1 MGILDNLLTPQG
13 QPGLGNLDQNTLF
26 QLGMGILAAQ
36 RDPQGNPFQGALAG
50 IQRATQAR
58 TAAEAAEEKRL
69 ERENLANL
77 RESASGLIGD
87 YTATGHPGLEDM
99 PGAALSPEQ
108 RQIAGMYEQMAQY
121 GDPTKAATGFV
132 DYLGDA
138 GIMGGAGGDVPKSVA
153 EWNFYSSL
161 PEEQQKRYL
170 EMKRGQQIMDIA
182 GEKVRIFGDLT
193 EDDILST
200 LPEEL
205 AAKAKSEGAGAM
217 GVARAGRLNE
227 LELTRQ
233 QRASDAATAAELL
246 AKVRAN
252 DLPTGQYTGL
262 LYKVLPTTDQE
273 KLDALAMSVTRMK
286 LKAAGERQTTD
297 NDVRMMLRATFGSS
311 STEDFNRAQLESLIR
326 DIESMDRDYNALTAY
341 FDFLPGMPAP
351 VTADTQQ
358 QGGGILEPD
367 EADSDT
373 ETGEAVI
380 EGGLNA
386 LEEAERRL
394 KEAGRM

>member
-1 MGILDNLLTPQG
+1 
-13 QPGLGNLDQNTLF
+13 
-26 QLGMGILAAQ
+26 
-36 RDPQGNPFQGALAG
+36 
-50 IQRATQAR
+50 
-58 TAAEAAEEKRL
+58 
-69 ERENLANL
+69 
-77 RESASGLIGD
+77 
-87 YTATGHPGLEDM
+87 
-99 PGAALSPEQ
+99 
-108 RQIAGMYEQMAQY
+108 
-121 GDPTKAATGFV
+121 
-132 DYLGDA
+132 
-138 GIMGGAGGDVPKSVA
+138 
-153 EWNFYSSL
+153 
-161 PEEQQKRYL
+161 
-170 EMKRGQQIMDIA
+170 MDIA
-182 GEKVRIFGDLT
+182 GEKVRIFGDFT
-193 EDDILST
+193 EDDVLST

-358 QGGGILEPD
+358 QGGGLLETTPEPTPPTEPTEPTVQPVD
-367 EADSDT
+367 IDT
-373 ETGEAVI
+373 LQGEA
-380 EGGLNA
+380 L
-386 LEEAERRL
+386 LEEAERMA
-394 KEAGRM
+394 KEVLP